1 MIWRDLCRKT
11 GKCDANDL
19 VMINTILA
27 VTYRKI
33 WEGWKPVK
41 IVTSLSSYFA
51 SDGYT
56 SNLLVVDMEPIDG
69 DFFKFH
75 VKSPLNIHP
84 QSQQYVDVLHKQGL
98 HFTEISN
105 EKFNQ
110 ALEDAKK

>member
-1 MIWRDLCRKT
+1 MIWYDLTKRI
-11 GKCDANDL
+11 GRNEA
-19 VMINTILA
+19 INEIQVISILA

-105 EKFNQ
+105 EK
-110 ALEDAKK
+110 